1 MSENEAFMAAIQED
15 VMLNEEEAELAEA
28 EAAAVMQQM

>member
-1 MSENEAFMAAIQED
+1 MAAIQED